1 MLAQDGLIP
10 PDLRSTISVAVGVSI
25 PLELVSSRSSSPSK
39 AEYVSSPA
47 RFEDG
52 LRIFE
57 QPGSS
62 EGEHAEM
69 DGLITIAMHLQKANF
84 GGRRRWWIHTCRQP
98 MIENQ
103 LK

>member
-1 MLAQDGLIP
+1 MIP

-62 EGEHAEM
+62 EGEHAEL
-69 DGLITIAMHLQKANF
+69 DGLITSHAPPKGKLWGASSLVDPHLQATND
-84 GGRRRWWIHTCRQP
+84 REST
-98 MIENQ
+98 
-103 LK
+103 